1 MSLNTILDYSPNFNP
16 KKRNL
21 KQIKFIIFHYTGMIN
36 DNKALER
43 LTDIN
48 SKVSSHYLIKNN
60 GQIVTLVPDLYIAW
74 HAGVSYWGS
83 FKSLNKNSIGIEISN
98 PGHDLDNYKKFSSK
112 QIQSIIKLSKFLI
125 KKYKINPKNILGHSD
140 IAPNRKKDPGEKFP
154 WKYLSEKNIGIW
166 HTVAQ
171 KVATKKRFLKT
182 TSQEDKIFYK
192 NLLKI
197 GYSLNVPKN
206 SNLNKINYFK
216 KIVKAF
222 QRRFRQELIDGKV
235 DQECLIISKN
245 LTKKLS

>member
-1 MSLNTILDYSPNFNP
+1 MVD
-16 KKRNL
+16 
-21 KQIKFIIFHYTGMIN
+21 
-36 DNKALER
+36 DNK
-43 LTDIN
+43 
-48 SKVSSHYLIKNN
+48 
-60 GQIVTLVPDLYIAW
+60 IAW
-74 HAGVSYWGS
+74 HAG
-83 FKSLNKNSIGIEISN
+83 KSKWKNINNLNKNSIGIEIQN
-98 PGHDLDNYKKFSSK
+98 KGHLIRYQNFPKK
-112 QIQSIIKLSKFLI
+112 QILPLVKLIKILM
-125 KKYKINPKNILGHSD
+125 KKYKIKRRNILGHSD

-166 HTVAQ
+166 HTVTQ
-171 KVATKKRFLKT
+171 KVATKKRYLKT

-206 SNLNKINYFK
+206 PNLNKINYFK